1 MTGGFLARWRRFGG
15 DEDGSA
21 LLMEFLVMVPLLFSL
36 LIMSV
41 EMSFY
46 AMRHM
51 YLDRGLDMTVR
62 HIRLNTNTPM
72 THGQIK
78 QLICDR
84 AGFLKDCNSSLRLEM
99 IRVNPR
105 NFAAFNQT
113 ADCVD
118 VSEEPRPVRGWT
130 LGVEHELMLLRAC
143 VGFKPFFP
151 TTGLGYALKKDGA
164 GSVAMISTA
173 AFVQEPN

>member
-1 MTGGFLARWRRFGG
+1 MMHATLRAWRRFRR

-21 LLMEFLVMVPLLFSL
+21 ILLEFVIMVPLLFAA

-51 YLDRGLDMTVR
+51 YLDRGLDITVR

-72 THGQIK
+72 THPQIK
-78 QLICDR
+78 NMICDT
-84 AGFLKDCNSSLRLEM
+84 AGFIKDCDTTLRLEM
-99 IRVNPR
+99 IRIDPR
-105 NFAAFNQT
+105 NFAAFNAP
-113 ADCVD
+113 ADCID
-118 VSEEPRPVRGWT
+118 TSEDPRPVRGWNV
-130 LGVEHELMLLRAC
+130 GVEHEIMLLRAC
-143 VGFKPFFP
+143 VGFTPLFP
-151 TTGLGYALKKDGA
+151 TSGLGYALPKDGA
-164 GSVAMISTA
+164 GRVAMVSNA

>member
-1 MTGGFLARWRRFGG
+1 MIHAAIKAWRRFRG

-21 LLMEFLVMVPLLFSL
+21 LLMEFVIMVPLLFAA

-62 HIRLNTNTPM
+62 YIRLNTNTPM
-72 THGQIK
+72 THPQIK
-78 QLICDR
+78 DMICETS
-84 AGFLKDCNSSLRLEM
+84 GFIKDCDTTLRLEM
-99 IRVNPR
+99 INVDPR
-105 NFAAFNQT
+105 NFASFDQAS
-113 ADCVD
+113 DCVD
-118 VSEEPRPVRGWT
+118 TSEDPKPVRGWN
-130 LGVEHELMLLRAC
+130 LGVEHQLMLLRAC
-143 VGFKPFFP
+143 VGFEPLFP
-151 TTGLGYALKKDGA
+151 TTGLGYALEKDGA
-164 GSVAMISTA
+164 DRVAMISTA

>member
-1 MTGGFLARWRRFGG
+1 MIHSALKAWRRFRR

-21 LLMEFLVMVPLLFSL
+21 MLIEFVIMVPLLFAS

-62 HIRLNTNTPM
+62 YIRLNTNTPM
-72 THGQIK
+72 THPQIK
-78 QLICDR
+78 DMICDT
-84 AGFLKDCNSSLRLEM
+84 AGFIKDCDTTLRLEM
-99 IRVNPR
+99 ITIDPR
-105 NFAAFNQT
+105 NFAAFNEA
-113 ADCVD
+113 ADCID
-118 VSEEPRPVRGWT
+118 TSKEANPVRGWNPG
-130 LGVEHELMLLRAC
+130 LEHEIMLLRAC
-143 VGFKPFFP
+143 VGFKPLFP
-151 TTGLGYALKKDGA
+151 TSGLGYALQKDGA
-164 GSVAMISTA
+164 GRVAMVSNA

>member
-21 LLMEFLVMVPLLFSL
+21 LLMEFLVMVPLLFGL

-78 QLICDR
+78 DMICQR
-84 AGFLKDCNSSLRLEM
+84 AGFLKDCDTSLRLEM
-99 IRVNPR
+99 IRVSPR
-105 NFAAFNQT
+105 NFAAFNQA

-118 VSEEPRPVRGWT
+118 TSEEPRPVRGWT

-143 VGFKPFFP
+143 VGFEPFFP

-164 GSVAMISTA
+164 GRVAMISTA

>member
-1 MTGGFLARWRRFGG
+1 MRRGFIARWRRFGG
-15 DEDGSA
+15 EEDGSA
-21 LLMEFLVMVPLLFSL
+21 LLMEFIIMVPLLFGL

-62 HIRLNTNTPM
+62 YIRLNTNTPM
-72 THGQIK
+72 NHGQIK

-84 AGFLKDCNSSLRLEM
+84 AGFLKDCNNSLRLEM
-99 IRVNPR
+99 IRVSPR
-105 NFAAFNQT
+105 NFAAFDQV

-118 VSEEPRPVRGWT
+118 TSQEPRPVRGWT

-143 VGFKPFFP
+143 VGFKPLFP
-151 TTGLGYALKKDGA
+151 TTGLGYALKKNGA
-164 GSVAMISTA
+164 GRVAMISTA